1 MSKIK
6 SYTTIMTN
14 HKFATTELD
23 LTYDDVLI
31 DPVVSDISSRFGK
44 EINPLY
50 RERLPLVSAPMD
62 SVCSST
68 FAKIA
73 SERIYV
79 VFSHKFQTN
88 ENQIEHLKN
97 GANGAV
103 IGLNT
108 TDSEILEFLKYG
120 AKHILLD
127 VANGANYN
135 VRDKLIELQWVRK
148 SANLWAGN
156 VANAAG
162 YNLLKQLCD
171 YIRCGVGGGA
181 ACETSTSTGISRGA
195 ISTILDC
202 SNNSGTENDA
212 KIVADGGIKTNGDI
226 CKALAAG
233 AHLVMI
239 GKLFA
244 ACSESNAPDKI
255 IDGNYYKQYRGMA
268 SKDVNVESNKTN
280 FSIEGASGWI
290 RRSGSVTE
298 FLNNFESN
306 LRSSMSYLNAHNL
319 EEYYTNS
326 KFVRITT
333 NVMNEKKTHIY

>member
-1 MSKIK
+1 
-6 SYTTIMTN
+6 MTN

-73 SERIYV
+73 SEKIYV

-88 ENQIEHLKN
+88 ENQIEHLKS

-156 VANAAG
+156 VANASG
-162 YNLLKQLCD
+162 YNLLKQYCD
-171 YIRCGVGGGA
+171 YIRCGIGGG
-181 ACETSTSTGISRGA
+181 CFVPETKVKTVNGDYNISDIRTGDFVYTHTGEVKEV
-195 ISTILDC
+195 ISTLTYISSEQLVLI
-202 SNNSGTENDA
+202 ND
-212 KIVADGGIKTNGDI
+212 
-226 CKALAAG
+226 
-233 AHLVMI
+233 
-239 GKLFA
+239 KLK
-244 ACSESNAPDKI
+244 STKS
-255 IDGNYYKQYRGMA
+255 
-268 SKDVNVESNKTN
+268 
-280 FSIEGASGWI
+280 
-290 RRSGSVTE
+290 
-298 FLNNFESN
+298 
-306 LRSSMSYLNAHNL
+306 H
-319 EEYYTNS
+319 EYYVIHKEHFDIVTDENIHKYAKWVDADKLS
-326 KFVRITT
+326 DDYFLI
-333 NVMNEKKTHIY
+333 ELGDE

>member
-1 MSKIK
+1 MKFKLTKIEK
-6 SYTTIMTN
+6 IDIVDYVGTL
-14 HKFATTELD
+14 HD
-23 LTYDDVLI
+23 LTVKDNH
-31 DPVVSDISSRFGK
+31 S
-44 EINPLY
+44 
-50 RERLPLVSAPMD
+50 
-62 SVCSST
+62 
-68 FAKIA
+68 
-73 SERIYV
+73 YV
-79 VFSHKFQTN
+79 V
-88 ENQIEHLKN
+88 ENTIVHN
-97 GANGAV
+97 
-103 IGLNT
+103 
-108 TDSEILEFLKYG
+108 S
-120 AKHILLD
+120 
-127 VANGANYN
+127 
-135 VRDKLIELQWVRK
+135 
-148 SANLWAGN
+148 
-156 VANAAG
+156 
-162 YNLLKQLCD
+162 
-171 YIRCGVGGGA
+171 

-202 SNNSGTENDA
+202 RENYFHGMA

-226 CKALAAG
+226 CKAYAAG